1 MKIRSGSFTMQERQ
15 NHKRNSKGFT
25 IPELL
30 VALCLTA
37 MLLSFFMQCF
47 LTISAQHRE
56 RTALLELRD
65 NLIMAAEML
74 ASDIGKSTAVLSCD
88 SEKLSLQQKNVVEY
102 SLGRDQQAEEHF
114 YELEGNILYRRE
126 NNQQARQP
134 MANFI
139 KTLTFSYLNRYGQ
152 HTALPEETEA
162 VYLCIT
168 GQWNGREIQT
178 EQVIRL
184 AGAMYL

>member
-1 MKIRSGSFTMQERQ
+1 MQGKQ
-15 NHKRNSKGFT
+15 YCKRYEEGFT

-47 LTISAQHRE
+47 FTVSAQHRE
-56 RTALLELRD
+56 RSALLELED
-65 NLIMAAEML
+65 NLMLASEML
-74 ASDIGKSTAVLSCD
+74 AEDIGKSTAVLECN
-88 SEKLSLQQKNVVEY
+88 SEKISLQQKRVVEY

-114 YELEGNILYRRE
+114 YGLEGNILYRRE

-139 KTLTFSYLNRYGQ
+139 NTLTFSYLDRYGH
-152 HTALPEETEA
+152 HTAIPEEVEA

-168 GQWNGREIQT
+168 GEWNGREICT
-178 EQVIRL
+178 RQVIRL
-184 AGAMYL
+184 AGAIYV

>member
-1 MKIRSGSFTMQERQ
+1 MQEKR
-15 NHKRNSKGFT
+15 NHKRYNKGFT

-30 VALCLTA
+30 VTLCLTA
-37 MLLSFFMQCF
+37 ILLSFFMQCF
-47 LTISAQHRE
+47 FTVSAQHRE
-56 RTALLELRD
+56 RSALLELQD
-65 NLIMAAEML
+65 NLML
-74 ASDIGKSTAVLSCD
+74 ASELLAEDIAKSTAVLHCD
-88 SEKLSLQQKNVVEY
+88 PAMLSLQQKRVVEY
-102 SLGRDQQAEEHF
+102 SLGYDQQAEEHF

-139 KTLTFSYLNRYGQ
+139 HTLTFSYLNRYGE
-152 HTALPEETEA
+152 HTDLPEEVEA

-168 GQWNGREIQT
+168 GQWNGREICT

-184 AGAMYL
+184 AGAIYV